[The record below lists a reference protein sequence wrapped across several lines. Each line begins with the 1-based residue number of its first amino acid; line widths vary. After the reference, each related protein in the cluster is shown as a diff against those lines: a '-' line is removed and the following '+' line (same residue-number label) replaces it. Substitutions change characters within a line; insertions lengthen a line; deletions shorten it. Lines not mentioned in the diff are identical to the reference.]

1 MGNALALSRK
11 SLRHDQIL
19 ELNFEKIPEPPVEML
34 KLPGVRSWWETLQL
48 HDERRMQAFYRM
60 VNNLKAVAPVAAQ
73 AAAAPAQVVAA
84 PAVTNVTN
92 ITQVTQNISLPVL
105 FGTDADPNGVVTGQ
119 QYQFYKNTATGE
131 MFVKQSPGVG
141 NTGWI

>member
-1 MGNALALSRK
+1 MGDARQLSRF
-11 SLRHDQIL
+11 SLRQDQIL
-19 ELNFEKIPEPPVEML
+19 ELNFEKIPEPPSEML

-48 HDERRMQAFYRM
+48 HDERRIQAFYRM
-60 VNNLKAVAPVAAQ
+60 VNNIKAVAPVAAST
-73 AAAAPAQVVAA
+73 APATVVAA

-105 FGTDADPNGVVTGQ
+105 FGTDADPNGLVTGQ

-131 MFVKQSPGVG
+131 MWVKQSAGTG